1 MQGRTPRWKV
11 ATYWSHSFIPELVR
25 TDGVAFDFGANY
37 GGFSRAI
44 ASYCG
49 RVFAF
54 EPDPTWRGRLDL
66 PANVTLFEK
75 AVAAK
80 RGTIRLYVNTTTC
93 SSLHYADGRHT
104 LADVDA
110 ITLADALSL
119 HPAGVIDL
127 VKLDIEGEEVP
138 VLEGAADELLQRIA
152 QLTVEFHD
160 FLDPAS
166 QPAIRRVITRMERL
180 GFLVMK
186 MSWHSYGDVLLL
198 NRNLINV
205 PFLNRLHLSYAHR
218 YSAGLVRMAKRAFG
232 AKAV

>member
-1 MQGRTPRWKV
+1 MQSKTPWWKV

-37 GGFSRAI
+37 GGFSCAI
-44 ASYCG
+44 ASCCG

-80 RGTIRLYVNTTTC
+80 RGTIRLFVNSTTC

-127 VKLDIEGEEVP
+127 VKLDIEGEELP

-166 QPAIRRVITRMERL
+166 RPAIRRVIARMERL
-180 GFLVMK
+180 GFLVLK
-186 MSWHSYGDVLLL
+186 MSWRSYGDVLLL

-205 PFLNRLHLSYAHR
+205 PFLSRLYLSYAHR
-218 YSAGLVRMAKRAFG
+218 YGAGLARMAKRAFR
-232 AKAV
+232 AKAA